1 MIYPESPDTF
11 WSFKHALKFIAKK
24 ALHPPLGLLTV
35 AAMLP
40 EAWDKKLVD
49 ENVEPLL
56 DKHLEWADYAFI
68 SAMVIQRKSVERVVA
83 RCREIGVKVVAGGP
97 LFTACHHEFSGIDHF
112 VLGEAEVT
120 LPRFLRDLEAGQP
133 RAIYAT
139 DQFPDLDATPTPMW
153 SLLKLRRYASMSVQY
168 SRGCPYHCEFC
179 DITSLFGRKVRTK
192 GTGQLMAELDSLKAA
207 GWRGALFI
215 VDDNFIGNKAK
226 LKREVL
232 PAIIQ
237 WMSQNKRPFVL
248 STEASI
254 DLSDDDELMN
264 LMVLAGFDGVFVGIE
279 TPSEESLAE
288 CSKLQNRNRD
298 LVACV
303 KKIQSFG
310 MEVRGGFIVGFDNDS
325 PSVFEKQ
332 IELIQNSRIITAM
345 VGLLN
350 APRGSQ
356 LYQRIVQEGRLLREV
371 TGDNTDFSTNVEPI
385 MGLEALSQGYSRII
399 SGIYSP
405 KPYYDRVRAYLREYQ
420 PQKKKKSRFHPR
432 YLRLHSGYAWAFPKT
447 MILLGVKDR
456 ARVQYWKLL
465 FWSLF
470 RRPQLFPMAMTFA
483 IYGFHFRKV
492 FQTSLWPGK
501 SWR

>member
-1 MIYPESPDTF
+1 MKILLIYPQSPETF
-11 WSFKHALKFIAKK
+11 WSFKHALKFISKK

-40 EAWDKKLVD
+40 KAWDIKLVD
-49 ENVEPLL
+49 ENVEPLQ

-68 SAMVIQRKSVERVVA
+68 SAMAIQRKSVKRVVA
-83 RCREIGVKVVAGGP
+83 RCREKGVKVVAGGP
-97 LFTACHHEFSGIDHF
+97 LFTTCHHEFSGIDHF

-133 RAIYAT
+133 QAMYAT
-139 DQFPDLDATPTPMW
+139 DQFPDLADTPPPMW
-153 SLLKLRRYASMSVQY
+153 GLLKLKRYASMSLQY

-179 DITSLFGRKVRTK
+179 DITSLFGHKVRTK
-192 GTGQLMAELDSLKAA
+192 GTAQILAELDSLRAA

-232 PAIIQ
+232 PAIIE
-237 WMSQNKRPFVL
+237 WMDRYRRPFIL

-254 DLSDDDELMN
+254 DLSDDDELMTM
-264 LMVLAGFDGVFVGIE
+264 MVRAGFEGVFVGIE
-279 TPSEESLAE
+279 TPNEDSLAE

-310 MEVRGGFIVGFDNDS
+310 MEVRGGFIVGFDNDP

-332 IELIQNSRIITAM
+332 VELIQNSRIITAM

-356 LYQRIVQEGRLLREV
+356 LYQRIVQEGRLLMEA
-371 TGDNTDFSTNVEPI
+371 TGDNTDLSTNIEPK
-385 MGLEALSQGYSRII
+385 MGLEALSQGYRKII

-405 KPYYDRVRAYLREYQ
+405 KPYHARVRDYLREYH
-420 PQKKKKSRFHPR
+420 PQQKNKAHFHAR
-432 YLRLHSGYAWAFPKT
+432 YMRLHRGYAWAFPKT
-447 MILLGVKDR
+447 IFLLGVKDR
-456 ARVQYWKLL
+456 ARFQYWQLL

-470 RRPQLFPMAMTFA
+470 RRPLLLPMAITFT

-492 FQTSLWPGK
+492 FLARQ
-501 SWR
+501 

>member
-1 MIYPESPDTF
+1 MKVLLIYPQTPETF

-40 EAWDKKLVD
+40 PAWDKRLVD

-56 DKHLEWADYAFI
+56 DRHLEWADYAFI
-68 SAMVIQRKSVERVVA
+68 SAMAIQRRSVERVVA
-83 RCREIGVKVVAGGP
+83 RCREKGVKIVAGGP
-97 LFTACHHEFSGIDHF
+97 LFTACHQDFSGIDHF

-120 LPRFLRDLEAGQP
+120 LPGFLRDLKAGRAQP
-133 RAIYAT
+133 LYTT
-139 DQFPDLDATPTPMW
+139 DRFPPLADTPTPRW
-153 SLLKLRRYASMSVQY
+153 DLLKLRRYASMSIQY
-168 SRGCPYHCEFC
+168 SRGCPFQCEFC
-179 DITSLFGRKVRTK
+179 DITSLFGRRVRTK
-192 GTGQLMAELDSLKAA
+192 GTSQMLAELDSLYAA

-215 VDDNFIGNKAK
+215 VDDNFIGNKVK

-237 WMSQNKRPFVL
+237 WMERHRHPFVL

-254 DLSDDDELMN
+254 DLSDDPELMGM
-264 LMVLAGFDGVFVGIE
+264 MVRAGFEGVFVGIE
-279 TPSEESLAE
+279 TPNEESLAE
-288 CSKLQNRNRD
+288 CSKLQNRHRD

-310 MEVRGGFIVGFDNDS
+310 LEVRGGFIVGFDHDS
-325 PSVFEKQ
+325 PSVFDKQ

-350 APRGSQ
+350 APRGSR
-356 LYQRIVQEGRLLREV
+356 LYQRIVREGRLLREV
-371 TGDNTDFSTNVEPI
+371 TGDNTDFSTNLEPK
-385 MGLEALSQGYSRII
+385 MGLEALSRGYGRII
-399 SGIYSP
+399 SGIYAP
-405 KPYYDRVRAYLREYQ
+405 KPYHARVRAYLREYHRLERR
-420 PQKKKKSRFHPR
+420 KFRFHAG
-432 YLRLHSGYAWAFPKT
+432 YLRLHFGYAGAFFKSLL
-447 MILLGVKDR
+447 LLGIKDR
-456 ARVQYWKLL
+456 ARVHYWKLL

-492 FQTSLWPGK
+492 FQASL
-501 SWR
+501 